1 MNTRNAEIRQLA
13 KDITDFFRNVD
24 DEILFE
30 FSKDELFEIMLKDLR
45 KPNMRKEII
54 YEILQR
60 ENSLTSSSLVE
71 RITLLK

>member
-60 ENSLTSSSLVE
+60 ENSLTSYSLVE

>member
-45 KPNMRKEII
+45 KQDMRKEII

>member
-30 FSKDELFEIMLKDLR
+30 FSKDELFEIMLTDLR
-45 KPNMRKEII
+45 KQDMRKEII